1 MSAFRSKADIPA
13 WRESRY
19 LPRIAHGREPAV
31 GRHAA
36 TSMRLTRLAITT
48 APALFVLLWSTGFI
62 GARYGLPY
70 IEPLT
75 FLAVRMVFAVVIMA
89 GIALVGGAR
98 WPVGNE
104 VGHSVVAGSLVHGL
118 GLGGVFTAISQGVPA
133 GISALIMGLQP
144 ILTSTVA
151 NRFMGE
157 KVTPLQWL
165 GLALGLVGVLLV
177 LHDRNIVLAGS
188 VLGWVANFLALI
200 GLTLGTLYQKRY
212 CGGIDWRTGN
222 LIQYAAV
229 GTLFTLGAF
238 AFETRE
244 IQWTGELIL
253 AMAWLVLVLSIAAVA
268 LLYWLIRRSL
278 ATGFASLFYLVPVV
292 TAFVAY
298 ILFDERLDSISML
311 GMVICVGGVALV
323 NCGTSSSSNM
333 AAQSRS

>member
-1 MSAFRSKADIPA
+1 
-13 WRESRY
+13 
-19 LPRIAHGREPAV
+19 
-31 GRHAA
+31 
-36 TSMRLTRLAITT
+36 MRLTRLAIAT

-75 FLAVRMVFAVVIMA
+75 FLAVRMVFTVLIMA
-89 GIALVGGAR
+89 GIALAGGAR
-98 WPVGNE
+98 WPHVNE
-104 VGHSVVAGSLVHGL
+104 AGHSLVAGSLVHGL

-157 KVTPLQWL
+157 KVTRLQWL

-229 GTLFTLGAF
+229 GVLFTLGAF

-268 LLYWLIRRSL
+268 LLYWLIRRSP

-323 NCGTSSSSNM
+323 NRGTSSSSNM